1 MSNKLFGISLP
12 QQSKK
17 DILDKIIKYTLSQN
31 SFVHIV
37 SLNPE
42 NIVIAQH
49 DKLFKEIVN
58 KAQIKIIDG
67 VGVVIAAQMLNIN
80 VGTRIPGVD
89 LVEDLIKQS
98 SVGRLRVVLI
108 GGKDKLA
115 ESLADC
121 YSHKYPHTT
130 YIGLK
135 GIENIKN
142 PKKSEEDGIF
152 SIITDI
158 KPHLLFVSFGSP
170 YQEKWIWNNRKRL
183 KGIVCMGVGGSFDY
197 LSGVIKRPP
206 VVLRKVGLEWFYRL
220 IIQPWRWR
228 RQLRLIKFTWLVLK
242 QKYNLNDTK

>member
-1 MSNKLFGISLP
+1 MSNKLLGISLP

-49 DKLFKEIVN
+49 DKLFKEIV
-58 KAQIKIIDG
+58 
-67 VGVVIAAQMLNIN
+67 VGH
-80 VGTRIPGVD
+80 
-89 LVEDLIKQS
+89 S

-183 KGIVCMGVGGSFDY
+183 KGIVCMGVGGAFDY
-197 LSGVIKRPP
+197 LSGVVKRPP
-206 VVLRKVGLEWFYRL
+206 FILRKIGLEWFYRL
-220 IIQPWRWR
+220 IIQPWRWK
-228 RQLRLIKFTWLVLK
+228 RQLRLISFMWLVLK
-242 QKYNLNDTK
+242 QKFNVE

>member
-1 MSNKLFGISLP
+1 MKNKLLGVELP
-12 QQSKK
+12 TDTKK
-17 DILDKIIKYTLSQN
+17 DILDKIEKYTLAKS

-42 NIVIAQH
+42 NLVVARH
-49 DKLFKEIVN
+49 DELFKKIIAT
-58 KAQIKIIDG
+58 AQIKIVDG
-67 VGVVIAAQMLNIN
+67 VGIVIAAQMLNIS
-80 VGTRIPGVD
+80 VGSRIPGVD
-89 LVEDLIKQS
+89 LVESLIKQS

-108 GGKDKLA
+108 GGKDNLA

-142 PKKSEEDGIF
+142 PKKSEIEQIF

-170 YQEKWIWNNRKRL
+170 FQEKWIWKNRKRL

-220 IIQPWRWR
+220 IIQPWRWK
-228 RQLRLIKFTWLVLK
+228 RQLRLISFMWLVLK
-242 QKYNLNDTK
+242 QKFNVV